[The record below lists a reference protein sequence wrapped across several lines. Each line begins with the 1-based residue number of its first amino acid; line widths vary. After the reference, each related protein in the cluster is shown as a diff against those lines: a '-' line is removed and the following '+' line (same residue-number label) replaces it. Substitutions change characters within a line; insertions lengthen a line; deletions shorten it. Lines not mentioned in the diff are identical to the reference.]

1 MKFGKIVLNPVPVL
15 IGRKE
20 CNGNAFILQ
29 KLNYIHNNPFVGKW
43 QLSIN
48 TIEYPDSSAK
58 FYICGEQRKYPVMNF
73 RELDDIDLN
82 SNFKE

>member
-1 MKFGKIVLNPVPVL
+1 M
-15 IGRKE
+15 
-20 CNGNAFILQ
+20 
-29 KLNYIHNNPFVGKW
+29 NYMHNKPFVGKW

-48 TIEYPDSSAK
+48 AIEYPDSSAK
-58 FYICGEQRKYPVMNF
+58 FYICGEQGKYPVMNF